1 MGHPR
6 KEFDRPRGKLS
17 VVSRKK
23 EIIIIGPVYARGG
36 IASVIQTMLHEETL
50 QSKCLIELI
59 NTSEGQDGR
68 FARQCYLLLKGLA
81 RLGRLSVTKDIDVVH
96 IHASFGPSFFRK
108 LLFFWLAKL
117 LGKKTIFHIH
127 SSKFEF
133 YYDNRSPVTRRLI
146 RQVLRHSDVVVVLAD
161 IWKRQLLESYPAVDP
176 ASIIVLRN
184 PIALSNLAVSRERS
198 ESGTRTVLFLGL
210 LIPTKGLSDLVQ
222 AAEKVSKRGLDVRF
236 AICGEGP
243 ERQNLQ
249 RLVEDLGLSEMVSLE
264 GWVEDSAK
272 TTWLSKSYIF
282 VLPSYKEGMPVAILE
297 AMTFGLP
304 VVSTLVAAIPEIIQ
318 EGKEGFLVEPGDI
331 EGLSDR
337 IIRLLEDKELW
348 RAMSINAQQK
358 VKEYSARRV
367 ADQWINLYDSLTEEP
382 V

>member
-1 MGHPR
+1 MGHPG
-6 KEFDRPRGKLS
+6 KEFDKPRGKRS

-23 EIIIIGPVYARGG
+23 NIILIGPVYARGG
-36 IASVIQTMLHEETL
+36 IASVIQTMLGEEAL
-50 QSKCLIELI
+50 SSRCVIELI
-59 NTSEGQDGR
+59 HTSDGQEGR
-68 FARQCYLLLKGLA
+68 FVRQCYLALRGLA
-81 RLGRLSVTKDIDVVH
+81 RLGRLSVAKDIDVVH
-96 IHASFGPSFFRK
+96 IHASFGSSFYRK
-108 LLFFWLAKL
+108 LLFFWLAKML
-117 LGKKTIFHIH
+117 RNKTIFHIH

-133 YYDNRSPVTRRLI
+133 YYDNRNPITRRLI
-146 RQVLRHSDVVVVLAD
+146 GHVLKKSDAAVVLAD
-161 IWKRQLLESYPAVDP
+161 VWKRQLLESFPAVDP
-176 ASIIVLRN
+176 ANVVVLRN
-184 PIALSNLAVSRERS
+184 PIALSTMAVSHDRP

-222 AAEKVSKRGLDVRF
+222 AAETVGKRALNVHF

-249 RLVEDLGLSEMVSLE
+249 RLIDEMGLSETVSLV

-272 TTWLSKSYIF
+272 TTWLTESYIF

-297 AMTFGLP
+297 AMAFGLP
-304 VVSTLVAAIPEIIQ
+304 VVSTRIAAIPEIIQ

-337 IIRLLEDKELW
+337 VIRLLEDKELW
-348 RAMSINAQQK
+348 RAMSVNAQQK
-358 VKEYSARRV
+358 VKEYSATRI
-367 ADQWINLYDSLTEEP
+367 ADQWIHLYDSLTDKP